1 MPCASQHSITSIASC
16 DSRFQPA
23 HRHTRK
29 PRFNG
34 AVVRIG
40 LRCGRERIRFTTVV
54 VRGTI
59 LEASM
64 SMCHAVRPTLT
75 IRQQCRA
82 ESAFG
87 RSLNEIV
94 DDSRRPGRWALRH
107 SAVLTVSVHPEA
119 HVGDCPCPSV
129 QQQIPFSFK
138 LLTEACYG
146 KMQQFLSHKTVT
158 QNSVGAV

>member
-40 LRCGRERIRFTTVV
+40 LRCGRAPR
-54 VRGTI
+54 VR
-59 LEASM
+59 
-64 SMCHAVRPTLT
+64 VREQTLT
-75 IRQQCRA
+75 IRQQRRA
-82 ESAFG
+82 ERAFG
-87 RSLNEIV
+87 RSLNEVV

-119 HVGDCPCPSV
+119 NVGDCPCPSV

-138 LLTEACYG
+138 LLTEACHG
-146 KMQQFLSHKTVT
+146 KIQRF
-158 QNSVGAV
+158 